1 MKKSIF
7 YLLSVAVILTSCTP
21 VTQQEKE
28 KIVENPT
35 QNEQEIMASHLSLR
49 VIQSVCTK
57 LANFRD
63 QLDGVKD
70 PRTTDLMLVS
80 ELTGG
85 FEHIELLYIVSR
97 YGRDIGKDA
106 IYEKCVKYLYLFNDG
121 EGYGIIY
128 FVIPDSKEMC
138 DGKSQEWLISS

>member
-21 VTQQEKE
+21 LTQQEKE

-70 PRTTDLMLVS
+70 PRTTD
-80 ELTGG
+80 
-85 FEHIELLYIVSR
+85 
-97 YGRDIGKDA
+97 
-106 IYEKCVKYLYLFNDG
+106 
-121 EGYGIIY
+121 
-128 FVIPDSKEMC
+128 
-138 DGKSQEWLISS
+138 WLN